1 MAKIQL
7 DRPINNAYL
16 FGIFTERELPLTD
29 YEKAR
34 KAAVDA
40 IDNGETTVQS
50 FCEPKYVQLS
60 TPCEISV
67 EVKE

>member
-1 MAKIQL
+1 MKAEL

-16 FGIFTERELPLTD
+16 FGIFTDRELSLTE

-40 IDNGETTVQS
+40 IKDDEGTVRS
-50 FCEPKYVQLS
+50 LCDPVYVELT

-67 EVKE
+67 EIKEK